1 MAEIGCQQCEE
12 DLRGGTK
19 PPNSPRAGLLPS
31 PLDFLYLGTERG
43 TPALAPRSGSV
54 CISERITEKMAELYH
69 MLFLP
74 LFKMQITRMH
84 TVRDTGPAS
93 LFSLC

>member
-19 PPNSPRAGLLPS
+19 PPNSLRAGLLPS
-31 PLDFLYLGTERG
+31 LLDFLYIGTEHG
-43 TPALAPRSGSV
+43 APVQAPRSGSG
-54 CISERITEKMAELYH
+54 CISEKMAELYH

-74 LFKMQITRMH
+74 LFKIQITHMH
-84 TVRDTGPAS
+84 TVRDTGLTS
-93 LFSLC
+93 FFSLC